1 MTYSFSDIDH
11 EHMQQA
17 LDLAAQGMNTTTPN
31 PRVGCVLV
39 ASDGAIVGSGFHQ
52 QAGGPHAE
60 IHALNEAG
68 SLAFGTT
75 AYVTLEP
82 CSHYGQT
89 PPCCEA
95 LIAAGVTRV
104 IYGMEDPN
112 PKVAGRGLES
122 LRNAGIDVR
131 GPLLQTQAMALN
143 IGFIK
148 RMREGLPFVRIK
160 LAMSLDG
167 RTAMANGDSKWI
179 TGPAARLDVQNLRA
193 RSCAIVTGLGTV
205 KADDPAMTVRLSG
218 NDRQPMRVVIDS
230 SGQSPKQAAIFHQTG
245 RTVVACAHS
254 LPMDLNTDKEH
265 WYLPEKNDRVSL
277 HHVLLKLADEG
288 CNEVLVEA
296 GPTLAGAFVTA
307 GLVDEL
313 IVYMAPKLMGSAAK
327 PLFDLPIDGMQET
340 VPLSIDD
347 VVRIGDDWRITAVPV
362 VKCVPERNI

>member
-11 EHMQQA
+11 KHMQQA

-39 ASDGAIVGSGFHQ
+39 ANDGTVVGSGFHR

-60 IHALNEAG
+60 INALNEAG
-68 SLAFGTT
+68 SLARGSI

-82 CSHYGQT
+82 CSHYGKT

-95 LIAAGVTRV
+95 LIAAGVARV

-122 LRNAGIDVR
+122 LRSAGIDVC
-131 GPLLQTQAMALN
+131 GPLLQTQAAALN

-167 RTAMANGDSKWI
+167 RTAMANGESKWI

-205 KADDPAMTVRLSG
+205 EADDPAMTVRLSG
-218 NDRQPMRVVIDS
+218 HDRQPLRVVIDS
-230 SGQSPKQAAIFHQTG
+230 NGQSSTQAAIFHQAG
-245 RTVVACAHS
+245 RTVVACTHS
-254 LPMDLNTDKEH
+254 LSMGLNTDKEY
-265 WYLPEKNDRVSL
+265 WYLPEKNGRVSL
-277 HHVLLKLADEG
+277 RHVLLKLADEG

-296 GPTLAGAFVTA
+296 GPTLAGAFVA
-307 GLVDEL
+307 ADLADEL
-313 IVYMAPKLMGSAAK
+313 IVYMAPKLMGSTARS
-327 PLFDLPIDGMQET
+327 LFDLPIDGMQEA
-340 VPLSIDD
+340 VSLSIDD

-362 VKCVPERNI
+362 VNCATERNV

>member
-11 EHMQQA
+11 EYMQQA

-39 ASDGAIVGSGFHQ
+39 ADDGAVVGSGFHH

-60 IHALNEAG
+60 INALNEAG
-68 SLAFGTT
+68 SLALGAT

-82 CSHYGQT
+82 CSHHGKT
-89 PPCCEA
+89 PPCCDA

-112 PKVAGRGLES
+112 PKVAGRGLKG
-122 LRNAGIDVR
+122 LRCAGIDVC

-143 IGFIK
+143 VGFIK
-148 RMREGLPFVRIK
+148 RMRKGLPFVRIK

-167 RTAMANGDSKWI
+167 RTAMANGESKWI

-193 RSCAIVTGLGTV
+193 RSCAIVTGSGTV
-205 KADDPAMTVRLSG
+205 KTDNPAMTVRLSD
-218 NDRQPMRVVIDS
+218 NDRQPIRVVIDS
-230 SGQSPKQAAIFHQTG
+230 NDQSSKQAAIFHQTG
-245 RTVVACAHS
+245 RTVIACVHS
-254 LPMDLNTDKEH
+254 LPMDLNTDKEY
-265 WYLPEKNDRVSL
+265 WYLPEKNGRVSL
-277 HHVLLKLADEG
+277 HHILLKLADEG

-296 GPTLAGAFVTA
+296 GPTLAGAFVSE

-313 IVYMAPKLMGSAAK
+313 IVYMAPKLMGSTAK
-327 PLFDLPIDGMQET
+327 PLFDLPIAGMQEAVSLDIQNVT
-340 VPLSIDD
+340 
-347 VVRIGDDWRITAVPV
+347 RIGDDWRITAVP
-362 VKCVPERNI
+362 II